1 MNGNNDLLKIYGQ
14 LQEMKQTPEVK
25 QIKKQIE
32 ETLYQNLRTYSL
44 ELSSIG
50 DVIGYERLKTQLE
63 NALKLVELTET
74 GSNKKKRK

>member
-1 MNGNNDLLKIYGQ
+1 MSGNNDLLKLYGQ

-32 ETLYQNLRTYSL
+32 ETLYHNLRTYSL

-50 DVIGYERLKTQLE
+50 DVIGYDRLKTQLE

-74 GSNKKKRK
+74 GSKKKKR

>member
-1 MNGNNDLLKIYGQ
+1 MSGNNDLLKLYGQ

-50 DVIGYERLKTQLE
+50 DVIGYDRLKTQLE
-63 NALKLVELTET
+63 NTLKLIELTEA
-74 GSNKKKRK
+74 GGKRKKK